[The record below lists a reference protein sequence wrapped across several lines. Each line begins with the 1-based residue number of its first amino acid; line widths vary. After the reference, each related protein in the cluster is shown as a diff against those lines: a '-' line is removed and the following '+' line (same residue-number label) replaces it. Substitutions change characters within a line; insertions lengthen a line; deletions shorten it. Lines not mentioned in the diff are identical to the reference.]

1 MQLGSIKTKLL
12 GVFLALVLACAFV
25 GFIGISSLRSVN
37 SLLETTSVELVPK
50 QAALGRLRFWFSS
63 ALYASHKGQASLLM
77 KDAKQRASAL
87 KNRDESLREVA
98 EAIRAIEALPMD
110 QEDKRLWGE
119 FQSAYAD
126 WSAINDE
133 VWTALLKD
141 ESAVSW
147 TGLDKRS
154 PSTKATVAALEKLSK
169 HQDELAT
176 AARQAGAERAASAT
190 RTMLLSSVAAAL
202 LALGLGLLV
211 TLSITRPLLKMRDAS
226 RKIALGDVDQIVDH
240 QARDEVGELADAFRA
255 LLGYIKGVAHAAAGI
270 ACGDVSVKVTPQS
283 ERDVLSKNM
292 AQATATLSTLLVD
305 SSRLIDAARSGDLG
319 QRADLQRYQGAYRDM
334 LGGLNEVLSA
344 VDAPMREAS
353 GVLERLANRD
363 LTARAKL
370 GFAGDYARMM
380 ESLNRATQNLA
391 DSLLNVSATTAQVAE
406 ASGQIATSSQA
417 VAQGATEQASAL
429 EETGAALIEMAAS
442 TKLNAEN
449 AQRASGL
456 AEEARRS
463 TEVGQGAMAS
473 MTDAMAQIRRSS
485 EATAAIIKDINEIS
499 FQTNLLALNAA
510 VEAARAGDAGRG
522 FAVVAEEVRSLALRS
537 KEAAMKTESLI
548 GSSMTLA
555 RRGEEISGEVS
566 SNLAKVTE
574 AVSQVT
580 SIVAQIAGASRE
592 QAEGIEQSNR
602 AMAQMDQVTQQA
614 AANSEETSSASESL
628 AAQARDLAALV
639 AGFKLDRSGNAATP
653 PALPRS
659 GSPRRSPSRRPP
671 APSGESSIGT
681 WQS

>member
-1 MQLGSIKTKLL
+1 MQIRSIKTKLL
-12 GVFLALVLACAFV
+12 GVFLTLVLACAFV
-25 GFIGISSLRSVN
+25 GFSGISSLQGVN
-37 SLLETTSVELVPK
+37 ALLETTSGELVPK

-98 EAIRAIEALPMD
+98 EAMRAIEAMPMD
-110 QEDKRLWGE
+110 TEDKQLWGE

-126 WSAINDE
+126 WAAINDE
-133 VWTALLKD
+133 VWVALRKD
-141 ESAVSW
+141 ESEVAW
-147 TGLDKRS
+147 KGLDKRS
-154 PSTKATVAALEKLSK
+154 PSTKAAVAALERLSK
-169 HQDELAT
+169 HQDELAD
-176 AARQAGAERAASAT
+176 AAREAGAKRARSAT
-190 RTMLLSSVAAAL
+190 LTMLVSSIVAAL

-211 TLSITRPLLKMRDAS
+211 TLSITRPLLKMRDVS

-240 QARDEVGELADAFRA
+240 QGRDEVGELAEAFRA
-255 LLGYIKGVAHAAAGI
+255 LLDYIKGVAQAAAGI
-270 ACGDVSVKVTPQS
+270 ARGDVTVKVTPRS
-283 ERDVLSKNM
+283 ERDVLSQNM
-292 AQATATLSTLLVD
+292 AQATATLSTLLLD
-305 SSRLIDAARSGDLG
+305 SGRMIGAARSGDLG

-353 GVLERLANRD
+353 RVLQQLANRD
-363 LTARAKL
+363 LTARAESE
-370 GFAGDYARMM
+370 FTGDYARMM
-380 ESLNRATQNLA
+380 GSLDRATQNLA
-391 DSLLNVSATTAQVAE
+391 ESLRNVSATTEQVAS

-417 VAQGATEQASAL
+417 VAQGASEQASAL
-429 EETGAALIEMAAS
+429 EETSAALIEMAAS
-442 TKLNAEN
+442 TKQNAEN
-449 AQRASGL
+449 ALRASAL

-473 MTDAMAQIRRSS
+473 MTEAMTQIRQSS

-522 FAVVAEEVRSLALRS
+522 FAVVAEEVRGLALRS

-555 RRGEEISGEVS
+555 RRGQEISGEVS
-566 SNLAKVTE
+566 GNLTKVTE

-580 SIVAQIAGASRE
+580 TIVAQIAGASRE

-602 AMAQMDQVTQQA
+602 ALAQMDQVTQQA

-639 AGFKLDRSGNAATP
+639 AGFKLERGQAAAP
-653 PALPRS
+653 PALAQK
-659 GSPRRSPSRRPP
+659 GGARRSPSRRPP
-671 APSGESSIGT
+671 AFPNESSFGN